1 MAFHWDEGFHLLAA
15 RFISAGKRPYLDFLY
30 AQAPLNAYWNALW
43 FRLLHPSWQLAHV
56 VAAFETWC
64 AVLLTARHVWRRFP
78 VVEFRRPAG
87 LVVVTLF
94 GLLSLTFDFGTIA
107 QAYAFCLLMV
117 TAVFSMTLAA
127 REQRG
132 LWRAALAGA
141 LAGAAAAASLLIVA
155 VIPALLAWLWFY
167 DLNGRR
173 WQKSAA
179 FAVGA
184 VLPAI
189 PVLWL
194 VAEGPRQVWFG
205 LVQYHA
211 VYRRADWPGATMHD
225 IDILSQW
232 IHDTQQLI
240 LFGLAVAGWLVIRKS
255 LWAMERRAEFHL
267 CALLVLAIAA
277 QNVLAHPTFPQYFI
291 FAVPFLAVLACAGL
305 YALLCRLNLA
315 DRGWQMATVLAC
327 FMLLALGRSI
337 FQGRDSESW
346 KNLAKIA
353 AKVDEVA
360 PRGAPVVVQEPIY
373 ILTGRQV
380 PYGMEFEFAHKLD
393 LGADRNRLFHILP
406 RAELDRELKAGR
418 FAANAICD
426 DDDQIDRV
434 NKLGAFAK
442 RWDSDNCTVFWQPN
456 SK

>member
-1 MAFHWDEGFHLLAA
+1 
-15 RFISAGKRPYLDFLY
+15 
-30 AQAPLNAYWNALW
+30 
-43 FRLLHPSWQLAHV
+43 
-56 VAAFETWC
+56 
-64 AVLLTARHVWRRFP
+64 VLLTARYVWRRFP

-87 LVVVTLF
+87 LVVVALF
-94 GLLSLTFDFGTIA
+94 GLLSLTFDFGLIA

-117 TAVFSMTLAA
+117 TAAFWLTLTA
-127 REQRG
+127 REHGG
-132 LWRAALAGA
+132 LGRAALAGA
-141 LAGAAAAASLLIVA
+141 LAGAASSASLLTAA

-167 DLNGRR
+167 DSTGRR
-173 WQKSAA
+173 WLKSAA
-179 FAVGA
+179 FALGA

-189 PVLWL
+189 PVLRL
-194 VAEGPRQVWFG
+194 LAEGPLQVWFD

-211 VYRRADWPGATMHD
+211 VYRRAEWSGATTHD
-225 IDILSQW
+225 IEILSEW

-240 LFGLAVAGWLVIRKS
+240 LFALAVAGWLVIRKS
-255 LWAMERRAEFHL
+255 PWAAKQRAEFHL
-267 CALLVLAIAA
+267 CALLVLAITA

-305 YALLCRLNLA
+305 YALLFRLDVADWGWRIAAGLA
-315 DRGWQMATVLAC
+315 I

-337 FQGRDSESW
+337 FEGRDSETWW
-346 KNLAKIA
+346 KLAKVA

-360 PRGAPVVVQEPIY
+360 PRDAPVVVQEPIY
-373 ILTGRQV
+373 ILTGRQA

-393 LGADRNRLFHILP
+393 LGSERNRLFHILP

-442 RWDSDNCTVFWQPN
+442 RWDSDDCTVFWQPN